1 MVTRIVIENQVGKM
15 GQGGIVMHSEKS
27 EQSEVFAPGM
37 DDAVAWVE
45 ARYPVA
51 MRDDMMDGRLVY
63 TTAWKEYEDYLTS
76 FLPGWEGV
84 NQHRTQIVL
93 IPANTIHVSTGF
105 A

>member
-27 EQSEVFAPGM
+27 EQNEVFAHGM
-37 DDAVAWVE
+37 DDAAAWVE
-45 ARYPVA
+45 ARYPGA
-51 MRDDMMDGRLVY
+51 TKEDMKDGRLVY

-76 FLPGWEGV
+76 FLQGWEGV

-93 IPANTIHVSTGF
+93 IPANTIRVSTGF